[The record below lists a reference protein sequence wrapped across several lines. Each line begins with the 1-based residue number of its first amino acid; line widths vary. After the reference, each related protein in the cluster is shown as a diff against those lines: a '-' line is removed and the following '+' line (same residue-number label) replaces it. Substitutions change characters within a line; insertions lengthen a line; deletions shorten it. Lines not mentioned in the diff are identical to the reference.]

1 VLPTGR
7 PWSLAIVRETGA
19 VSGDLESSVR
29 IPVAGVVLDGD
40 LVVPG
45 GAAGVVLF
53 AHGSGSSRHSPRNRM
68 VAARLQ
74 VAGYGTLLMDLL
86 TADEDQVDSR
96 TRQFRFDIER
106 LASRLTGAIRLLS
119 DRPDTRQ
126 IPIALFG
133 ASTGAA
139 AALRAAAELPDRVQ
153 LVISRGGRPDLA
165 GDALERVHAPTLL
178 IVGGRDLEVLDL
190 NNAAAARLSGPV
202 ELTVVPGATHLF
214 EEPGALD
221 RVVELALD
229 ALNRYMAPHQARS

>member
-1 VLPTGR
+1 
-7 PWSLAIVRETGA
+7 

-45 GAAGVVLF
+45 GATGVVLF

-68 VAARLQ
+68 VAAKLQ
-74 VAGYGTLLMDLL
+74 AAGYGTLLMDLL
-86 TADEDQVDSR
+86 TAEEDQVDSR

-106 LASRLTGAIRLLS
+106 LASRLTGAIRWLS
-119 DRPDTRQ
+119 DRADTGML
-126 IPIALFG
+126 PVALFG

-139 AALRAAAELPDRVQ
+139 GALRAAAELPDHVQ

-165 GDALERVHAPTLL
+165 GDALDRIRTPTVL
-178 IVGGRDLEVLDL
+178 IVGGRDPQVLDL
-190 NNAAAARLSGPV
+190 NKAAAARLRGPV
-202 ELTVVPGATHLF
+202 ELVVVPGATHLF

-229 ALNRYMAPHQARS
+229 ALNRHMAPHGSKS